1 MKPTVCMFLLAMCLI
16 VSLAGTYT
24 YVTTGAI
31 DRNVWEI
38 PLELV
43 LGVVNVLIPYQW
55 RMA

>member
-1 MKPTVCMFLLAMCLI
+1 MKPTVCMFLLALCLV

-43 LGVVNVLIPYQW
+43 LGVANVLIPYQW